1 MIGFDELTHFTKHQ
15 FFYMLS
21 RNRTDSG
28 VAPYVRATC
37 NPDADS
43 WVADFIK
50 WWIEPGTGYPIPERS
65 GVIRYMIRVNDEII
79 WGDSVEELAQQGYDP
94 ADVKSV
100 TFIASTLQDNKILME
115 IDPGYLANLKAL
127 PTVERERLLFGNW
140 KIKAAA
146 GLYFRRTQ
154 VGAMLEELPKDVILW
169 CRGWDLAATSE
180 DEDGDPAYTAGVLI
194 GKRKNGRYV
203 VADVINKRLS
213 ASDVRKLIKITAQ
226 ADRAKYGRV
235 IQRLPQDPGQ
245 AGKEQAQSYTKMLA
259 GFLVKTMCSKGKLY
273 IDNFQ
278 KYGHTTWYEWRI
290 ANWDTKWNACDS
302 KLQNDNTITF
312 ETAWSAPEK
321 VIRKLAKMYPDLM
334 IEHWWADEDIG
345 NNTGHTVYKN
355 GSMAYGGYYEN
366 ESEDAYETYIL
377 CWGESNCIYRDDPS
391 EFDGGEKPGGRGN
404 ILGSNRKPEAYGG
417 N

>member
-1 MIGFDELTHFTKHQ
+1 
-15 FFYMLS
+15 
-21 RNRTDSG
+21 
-28 VAPYVRATC
+28 
-37 NPDADS
+37 
-43 WVADFIK
+43 
-50 WWIEPGTGYPIPERS
+50 
-65 GVIRYMIRVNDEII
+65 MIRVNDEII

-235 IQRLPQDPGQ
+235 IQRLPQDPGTGRKRTGPVLHKDVGRLPGKDHRRVRKQ
-245 AGKEQAQSYTKMLA
+245 GVQGRTVCRTMAGRERRCT
-259 GFLVKTMCSKGKLY
+259 
-273 IDNFQ
+273 D
-278 KYGHTTWYEWRI
+278 R
-290 ANWDTKWNACDS
+290 
-302 KLQNDNTITF
+302 
-312 ETAWSAPEK
+312 
-321 VIRKLAKMYPDLM
+321 
-334 IEHWWADEDIG
+334 
-345 NNTGHTVYKN
+345 
-355 GSMAYGGYYEN
+355 
-366 ESEDAYETYIL
+366 
-377 CWGESNCIYRDDPS
+377 
-391 EFDGGEKPGGRGN
+391 
-404 ILGSNRKPEAYGG
+404 
-417 N
+417 

>member
-1 MIGFDELTHFTKHQ
+1 MKGAYPLKTPKLHWTFPSGATVNFAHLGSDDDCNNWQGSQIAMIGFDELTHFTKHQ

-259 GFLVKTMCSKGKLY
+259 GFLVKTIGESGSKESRAEPYAAQWQAGNVDVL
-273 IDNFQ
+273 
-278 KYGHTTWYEWRI
+278 I
-290 ANWDTKWNACDS
+290 ADWNEMYFNQLESFPES
-302 KLQNDNTITF
+302 KFKDMVDGSSSSFNEIESGATY
-312 ETAWSAPEK
+312 SAPPKGSLTKESYW
-321 VIRKLAKMYPDLM
+321 RK
-334 IEHWWADEDIG
+334 
-345 NNTGHTVYKN
+345 
-355 GSMAYGGYYEN
+355 
-366 ESEDAYETYIL
+366 
-377 CWGESNCIYRDDPS
+377 
-391 EFDGGEKPGGRGN
+391 
-404 ILGSNRKPEAYGG
+404 
-417 N
+417 